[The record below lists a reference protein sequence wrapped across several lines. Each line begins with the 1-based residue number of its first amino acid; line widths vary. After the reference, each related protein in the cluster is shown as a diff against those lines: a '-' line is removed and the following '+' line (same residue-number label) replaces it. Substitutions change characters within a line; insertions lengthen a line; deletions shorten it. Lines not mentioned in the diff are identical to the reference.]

1 MGIRLIN
8 VNKKLGDF
16 HLRDLNI
23 EIGDGEYF
31 VLLGPSGSGKTKTI
45 ELIAGLLEPDSG
57 SISGMEGKRA
67 GLIYQDY
74 MLFPH
79 MNVFENISYGL
90 RFKNMKK
97 EEVRDKVNRVA
108 GEFGISRLL
117 SKRISMLSG
126 GEKQRTAIARA
137 TILSPDIYIFDEPT
151 SALDRNLKEKTRS
164 LFRKFHRKSGRTF
177 IHVTHDFEEAISLAD
192 KIGIIFDGEIVQTG
206 TPDEIFSSPVSKS
219 VADFLG
225 FKNVIRGKIRDGLFR
240 AGTVSFGVKGGDSG
254 LSYAAIRSDDVILS
268 VDQIKSSARNS
279 FRGEVKELYK
289 HASGVEVIV
298 DIGFP
303 VIADI
308 TRKSC
313 EEMNIQPGDRLWAT
327 FKVSSVKV
335 FRHDN
340 GSGRGS
346 NS

>member
-1 MGIRLIN
+1 MDIRLSN

-16 HLRDLNI
+16 QLKNLNI
-23 EIGDGEYF
+23 NIDEGEYF

-45 ELIAGLLEPDSG
+45 ELIAGLLKPDSG
-57 SISGMEGKRA
+57 SISGVEGKQT

-79 MNVFENISYGL
+79 MNVYENISYGL
-90 RFKNMKK
+90 RFKDLKK
-97 EEVRDKVNRVA
+97 NDIKKRVKEVA
-108 GEFGISRLL
+108 EEFGISHLIN
-117 SKRISMLSG
+117 KKIDILSG

-151 SALDRNLKEKTRS
+151 SALDRNLKEMTRS
-164 LFRKFHRKSGRTF
+164 LFRKFHKRTGKTF

-206 TPDEIFSSPVSKS
+206 TPDEIFSSPVSKN

-225 FKNVIRGKIRDGLFR
+225 YKNVIKGEVKDGIFSSRG
-240 AGTVSFGVKGGDSG
+240 VSVAVNGENSI
-254 LSYAAIRSDDVILS
+254 LSYIAVRSDDVILS
-268 VDQIKSSARNS
+268 EKEIQSSARNS
-279 FRGEVKELYK
+279 FKGEVTDIYK
-289 HASGVEVIV
+289 RSSGVEVIV
-298 DIGFP
+298 DIGIP
-303 VIADI
+303 LIAEI
-308 TRKSC
+308 TRKSFD
-313 EEMNIQPGDRLWAT
+313 EMNIKSGHRLWVT

-340 GSGRGS
+340 DSLGNR
-346 NS
+346 